1 MTCPW
6 DKHIFNT
13 KKIQEQLKIDFKLQ
27 YKIYLINHKSK
38 PHAGRNKVN
47 EIPFY
52 FAILRPFHS
61 FLRAPFGSGT
71 WP

>member
-38 PHAGRNKVN
+38 PHAGRRPVKTLL
-47 EIPFY
+47 I
-52 FAILRPFHS
+52 ILYLGLSQEKFTR
-61 FLRAPFGSGT
+61 LIM
-71 WP
+71 